1 MAVCFLSYSECYR
14 PVMETVRR
22 LLETLEFQVDVFDG
36 PDLGRPPINV
46 VQQRIVAADCIVLLL
61 GPREPAIG
69 QREIEPAHWPA
80 EEGVYAVAKEKP
92 VALFLHPG
100 TRVPESIRPL
110 QTPARFD
117 FWDTLDFAKNF
128 HHVLKHLLDLKRRIE
143 LPPGNQPCLFTKVIA
158 RNRIQ
163 RNGTLVMDIY
173 HEVVARQECAQF
185 HHHIDTGMDKRATA
199 CIRLVAPDAYEI
211 EGTLESSRHRATLE
225 FEQGTDR
232 EIPYFVTVDP
242 PLLPGERFGYRREF
256 TVNNFF
262 PLKRPELARMAD
274 EEGFP
279 EQYKVDG
286 KIYYGRVWDVFY
298 EMESILLS
306 IHFPRKTT
314 IRSKRAL
321 AYSIASRTVNTVET
335 ERCNSAE
342 CLNIEESPDIGERIV
357 SLRVRR
363 PLMNHQYVLLYEPD

>member
-1 MAVCFLSYSECYR
+1 
-14 PVMETVRR
+14 
-22 LLETLEFQVDVFDG
+22 
-36 PDLGRPPINV
+36 
-46 VQQRIVAADCIVLLL
+46 
-61 GPREPAIG
+61 
-69 QREIEPAHWPA
+69 
-80 EEGVYAVAKEKP
+80 
-92 VALFLHPG
+92 
-100 TRVPESIRPL
+100 
-110 QTPARFD
+110 
-117 FWDTLDFAKNF
+117 
-128 HHVLKHLLDLKRRIE
+128 
-143 LPPGNQPCLFTKVIA
+143 
-158 RNRIQ
+158 
-163 RNGTLVMDIY
+163 
-173 HEVVARQECAQF
+173 
-185 HHHIDTGMDKRATA
+185 MDKRATA
-199 CIRLVAPDAYEI
+199 FIRLVSPDAYEI
-211 EGTLESSRHRATLE
+211 EGTLESSRHRAALE

-262 PLKRPELARMAD
+262 PLSRSELARMAD

-286 KIYYGRVWDVFY
+286 RIYYGRVWDVLY

-306 IHFPRKTT
+306 IHFPRRRT

-321 AYSIASRTVNTVET
+321 AYSIASRTVNALET

-342 CLNIEESPDIGERIV
+342 CLSIEESPDIGERII